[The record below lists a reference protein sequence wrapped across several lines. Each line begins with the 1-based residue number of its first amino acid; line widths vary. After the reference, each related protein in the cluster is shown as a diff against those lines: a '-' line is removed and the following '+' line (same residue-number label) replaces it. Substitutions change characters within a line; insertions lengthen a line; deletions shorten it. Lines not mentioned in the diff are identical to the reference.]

1 MGKGVEVGQRRA
13 LRRQE
18 VPIRRL
24 GRADDLAVAVIFL
37 DDHEYVVE
45 AWRRPWSPVG
55 EGLGVGVGL
64 GVGAGPPGA
73 GRRAAIQATHSRPEL
88 IDQVREP
95 VAPAA
100 ASSWSATSCRL
111 PPTSQAS
118 VMPTGDESTID
129 VELELMP
136 RQPTSMAPAVVVVRP
151 GTTAVVADGAARA
164 GGRTSSGV
172 V

>member
-1 MGKGVEVGQRRA
+1 MWSKRGVAPV
-13 LRRQE
+13 
-18 VPIRRL
+18 VP
-24 GRADDLAVAVIFL
+24 
-37 DDHEYVVE
+37 E
-45 AWRRPWSPVG
+45 G

-64 GVGAGPPGA
+64 GVGSGPPGA
-73 GRRAAIQATHSRPEL
+73 GRRAAIHATHSRPEL

-100 ASSWSATSCRL
+100 VSNWSATSWRL

-118 VMPTGDESTID
+118 LMPTGDESTIV

-136 RQPTSMAPAVVVVRP
+136 TQPTSMAPAAVVVRP
-151 GTTAVVADGAARA
+151 GTTAVVADGPLALE
-164 GGRTSSGV
+164 GKTSSGV